1 MTTMN
6 GVIRAGMLEGRE
18 RGRGSP
24 YARDAEMREMRKG
37 RDLASRFM
45 RGGGGGWELGKSSS
59 DDWGGGA
66 GIDDYASG
74 VSSSSSYARRR
85 EVTPSRSRERE
96 WELVRGRVCGV
107 ECGRER
113 NKRRRRDSE
122 DESVVES
129 TQKRARTLD
138 EESVTSGVGGEEDN

>member
-1 MTTMN
+1 MHGTQ
-6 GVIRAGMLEGRE
+6 RCGRC
-18 RGRGSP
+18 GRGAIS
-24 YARDAEMREMRKG
+24 RR
-37 RDLASRFM
+37 ASCE
-45 RGGGGGWELGKSSS
+45 GGGGGWELGKSSS

-96 WELVRGRVCGV
+96 WELVRGRVRG
-107 ECGRER
+107 
-113 NKRRRRDSE
+113 RRRDSE

-129 TQKRARTLD
+129 TQKRARLD
-138 EESVTSGVGGEEDN
+138 EESVTSGVGGDEDN

>member
-24 YARDAEMREMRKG
+24 YARDAEMRKG
-37 RDLASRFM
+37 RNLASRFM
-45 RGGGGGWELGKSSS
+45 RGGGGGWELGKTSS

-96 WELVRGRVCGV
+96 RELKRGRVRVV
-107 ECGRER
+107 ECWRER
-113 NKRRRRDSE
+113 NEWRRRDSE
-122 DESVVES
+122 D
-129 TQKRARTLD
+129 
-138 EESVTSGVGGEEDN
+138 